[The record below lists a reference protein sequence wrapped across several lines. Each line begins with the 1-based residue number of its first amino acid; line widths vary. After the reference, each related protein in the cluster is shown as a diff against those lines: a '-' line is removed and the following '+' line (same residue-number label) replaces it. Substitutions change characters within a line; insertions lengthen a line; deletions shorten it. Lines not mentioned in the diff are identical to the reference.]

1 MISFYVYALKWFIN
15 MDSEARCMSNTTHT
29 ILCVYPQEVLYFD
42 GETEKKVSCEVL
54 RVLLFKQFME
64 GLFHRLFSNYENYC
78 LDTRNIAI
86 MNNCKFVV
94 NVTPLQNLVHVNSF
108 RFKKVLFT

>member
-1 MISFYVYALKWFIN
+1 

-64 GLFHRLFSNYENYC
+64 GLFQRLFSNYENYC
-78 LDTRNIAI
+78 IDTRNIVI

-108 RFKKVLFT
+108 GFKKVLFT